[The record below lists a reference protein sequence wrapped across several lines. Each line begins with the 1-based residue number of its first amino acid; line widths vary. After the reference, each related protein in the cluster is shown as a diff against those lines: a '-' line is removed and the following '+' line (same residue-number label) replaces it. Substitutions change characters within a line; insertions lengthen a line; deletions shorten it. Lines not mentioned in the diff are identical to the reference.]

1 MKEKMETAKLIIT
14 FFRLL
19 FSGGFKESLRTVFEK
34 IKGSEDWAKD
44 VTLYSDKFKR
54 YENGKTEIL
63 LGSIVTKLREKQ
75 WDSNSISNV
84 SKIYRELVHNSL
96 DHGIQNM
103 STGILKIDSEL
114 TSNYVRLKIA
124 DNGAGFDLVKELK
137 KQNAYSRSG
146 ENINGLSQVFRLCST
161 LSAYNDGE
169 FQTVVTIY
177 NKGQEPLHITK
188 LREVNI
194 LHIRGDITLDS
205 EEWKNKIDTIT
216 KLHKGEKLILNF
228 GESTVFRQTRS
239 LRNLIDPLME
249 EKKYK
254 IAVVGAENL
263 DTLEREHLRKNF
275 YLFETGI
282 NAMTF
287 LETGKIHENYNSG
300 FDDLENEF
308 GE

>member
-1 MKEKMETAKLIIT
+1 METAKLIIT

-19 FSGGFKESLRTVFEK
+19 FSGGFKESLKTVFEK

-54 YENGKTEIL
+54 YEDDKTEIL
-63 LGSIVTKLREKQ
+63 LGSIITKLREKQ
-75 WDSNSISNV
+75 WDSNSVSNV

-146 ENINGLSQVFRLCST
+146 ENINGLSQVFRLSST
-161 LSAYNDGE
+161 LRAYNDGK

-177 NKGQEPLHITK
+177 NKGQQPLHITK

-205 EEWKNKIDTIT
+205 EEWKNKIETIT

-275 YLFETGI
+275 YLFETGV